1 MSTTY
6 PAPSTTTLPI
16 TFAVGTM
23 VRIQHNTG
31 LYKIHSHAA
40 WSDDDHRTPT
50 YYNITGPSG
59 RLHKMVPVER
69 LILRADT
76 MGAARYADREI
87 LGLDAIPGSLV
98 PRVKHTHCWR
108 CASEL
113 SHLATQ
119 VCPKCEGLKCKCGG
133 CRCNWPYASRSN
145 RPGIEVIF

>member
-1 MSTTY
+1 MTTTY
-6 PAPSTTTLPI
+6 PAPSTAIRPI
-16 TFAVGTM
+16 TFAVGTL

-40 WSDDDHRTPT
+40 WSEADHQTPT
-50 YYNITGPSG
+50 FYNLTGPSG
-59 RLHKMVPVER
+59 QLHKMVPVER

-87 LGLDAIPGSLV
+87 LGLDVILGSHV

-108 CASEL
+108 CATEL
-113 SHLATQ
+113 SHLATL

-133 CRCNWPYASRSN
+133 CRCNWPYASRSAVSAFDV
-145 RPGIEVIF
+145 PF